1 MHLQPPSCCI
11 LTVGPDSTGVGY
23 RKYTPA
29 RSGSRS
35 HTGWHA
41 ASPLCRCVVAETCS
55 PLYPA
60 TIQVTTPECAIG
72 QEAGCYI
79 SLALFDVKWNSQFN
93 ALLNIMR
100 TLFIVV
106 ALAAATLLFN
116 RDSDRLVLRPIERM
130 IKKAS
135 RMLPAPLAVTGQAK
149 VSCGCTPLAGVLQ
162 TMTMPGSHGD
172 ANPA

>member
-1 MHLQPPSCCI
+1 MQ
-11 LTVGPDSTGVGY
+11 
-23 RKYTPA
+23 
-29 RSGSRS
+29 
-35 HTGWHA
+35 
-41 ASPLCRCVVAETCS
+41 VA
-55 PLYPA
+55 
-60 TIQVTTPECAIG
+60 TTECATR
-72 QEAGCYI
+72 QDAGCYI

-135 RMLPAPLAVTGQAK
+135 RMLPVSQAVTGQAK
-149 VSCGCTPLAGVLQ
+149 VSCGCTSRAETL
-162 TMTMPGSHGD
+162 TIPGSRMH